1 MTSFDALI
9 DLLLAVLTVSLAL
22 GFIRLNLGPD
32 VPNRTVAFD
41 LIAFHA
47 VGMVALIA
55 IRHDAPMLL
64 DIALVAAVLGFLG
77 TMLLARYLEEADDND
92 R

>member
-1 MTSFDALI
+1 M
-9 DLLLAVLTVSLAL
+9 LTVSLAL
-22 GFIRLNLGPD
+22 GFVRLNLGPD

-41 LIAFHA
+41 LITLHA

-55 IRHDAPMLL
+55 IRHNAPMLL

-77 TMLLARYLEEADDND
+77 TMLLARYIEESDEK
-92 R
+92 

>member
-1 MTSFDALI
+1 MITFDFLI
-9 DLLLAVLTVSLAL
+9 DLLLGVLTVSLAL
-22 GFIRLNLGPD
+22 GFIRLKRGPD

-41 LIAFHA
+41 LITLHA

-55 IRHDAPMLL
+55 IRHQAPMLL

-77 TMLLARYLEEADDND
+77 TMLLARYLEESDET
-92 R
+92 

>member
-1 MTSFDALI
+1 MISFDFLI
-9 DLLLAVLTVSLAL
+9 DLLLGVLTVSLAL
-22 GFIRLNLGPD
+22 GFIRLKRGPD

-41 LIAFHA
+41 LITLHA

-55 IRHDAPMLL
+55 IRHQAPMLL

-77 TMLLARYLEEADDND
+77 TMLLARYLEESDEK
-92 R
+92 